1 MLKQRVGLFFGSFN
15 PIHNGHLILA
25 NYMIEYTDLNVLWFV
40 VSPQNPLKEKKSL
53 LEELHRFD
61 MVEKAIDDDP
71 RFRVS
76 DIEFRMPKPSFTID
90 TLTRLSEKNP
100 TIEFSV
106 ICGMDNLESIHKWK
120 NFKILLDSYRFLV
133 YPRKGFSGGE
143 FASHPSVQYVD
154 APEIEI
160 SSSFIRRAV
169 ASGKNLSYFMP
180 PKAFEYMTQMH
191 FYE

>member
-1 MLKQRVGLFFGSFN
+1 MKQRVGLFFGSFN

-25 NYMIEYTDLNVLWFV
+25 NYMVEFTDLHELWFV

-53 LEELHRFD
+53 LEELHRYD
-61 MVEKAIDDDP
+61 MVVKAIDDDP

-76 DIEFRMPKPSFTID
+76 DIEFRMRKPSFTID
-90 TLTRLSEKNP
+90 TLIRLSEKHP
-100 TIEFSV
+100 TIEFSL
-106 ICGMDNLESIHKWK
+106 ICGMDNLESIQKWK
-120 NFKILLDSYRFLV
+120 NFEMLLNSYRLLV
-133 YPRKGFSGGE
+133 YPRKDYSGG
-143 FASHPSVQYVD
+143 AYANHPSVQYVD

-169 ASGKNLSYFMP
+169 ASGKNISYFMP
-180 PKAFEYMTQMH
+180 SKAFVYMTQMH

>member
-1 MLKQRVGLFFGSFN
+1 MIKQRVGLFFGSFN

-25 NYMIEYTDLNVLWFV
+25 NYMVEFTDLHELWFV
-40 VSPQNPLKEKKSL
+40 VSPQNPLKEKKTL

-61 MVEKAIDDDP
+61 LVVKAVDDDP

-90 TLTRLSEKNP
+90 TLTRLSEKHP
-100 TIEFSV
+100 AIEFSL

-120 NFKILLDSYRFLV
+120 NFETLLDGYRLLV
-133 YPRKGFSGGE
+133 YPRKGYSGGE
-143 FASHPSVQYVD
+143 YANHPSVQYVE

-180 PKAFEYMTQMH
+180 PKAFEYMTLMH

>member
-1 MLKQRVGLFFGSFN
+1 MKQRIGLFFGSFN

-25 NYMIEYTDLNVLWFV
+25 NYMVEFTDLHELWFV

-53 LEELHRFD
+53 LEELHRYD
-61 MVEKAIDDDP
+61 MVVKAIDDDP

-90 TLTRLSEKNP
+90 TLTRLSERHP
-100 TIEFSV
+100 TTEFSL
-106 ICGMDNLESIHKWK
+106 ICGMDNLESIQKWK
-120 NFKILLDSYRFLV
+120 NFEMLLNSYRLLV
-133 YPRKGFSGGE
+133 YPRKGYSGGE
-143 FASHPSVQYVD
+143 YANHPSVQYVD

-180 PKAFEYMTQMH
+180 SKAFEYMTQMH

>member
-1 MLKQRVGLFFGSFN
+1 MKQRVGLFFGSFN

-25 NYMIEYTDLNVLWFV
+25 NYMVEFTDLHELWFV

-53 LEELHRFD
+53 LEELNRYD
-61 MVEKAIDDDP
+61 MVVKAIDDDP

-90 TLTRLSEKNP
+90 TLTRLSEKHP
-100 TIEFSV
+100 SYEFSL
-106 ICGMDNLESIHKWK
+106 ICGMDNLESIQKWK
-120 NFKILLDSYRFLV
+120 NFEMLLNSYRLLV
-133 YPRKGFSGGE
+133 YPRKGYSGG
-143 FASHPSVQYVD
+143 AYANHPSVQYVD

-169 ASGKNLSYFMP
+169 ASGKNISYYMP
-180 PKAFEYMTQMH
+180 SKAFEYMTQMH